1 MVSLDNENQLL
12 LQEDALISCR
22 RVSIDSHPQ
31 ILSWLTVHLQPLMA
45 HSIALKMAFPQ
56 QMYQVASTALSDPSG
71 ASVQNER
78 SAHKS
83 TRLSRHW

>member
-56 QMYQVASTALSDPSG
+56 QMYQVASTALTDVWLSVIYNGPPSTKG
-71 ASVQNER
+71 
-78 SAHKS
+78 S
-83 TRLSRHW
+83 T